1 MKKNEKNDA
10 ETAVLE
16 TQNSEKKNLPVAR
29 VILKRG
35 QSLFE
40 VNKKSLEVRKAVFE
54 KTDSDTVVK
63 KLVIQP
69 DCWYCPA
76 LNPKNAMRKY
86 AQLATR
92 IFAGQ

>member
-54 KTDSDTVVK
+54 KTDLDTAVK

-86 AQLATR
+86 AQLAAR

>member
-1 MKKNEKNDA
+1 VKKNEKNDA

-16 TQNSEKKNLPVAR
+16 TKNSEEKNLPVAR

-35 QSLFE
+35 QTLFE
-40 VNKKSLEVRKAVFE
+40 VNKKTLEVRKAVFE
-54 KTDSDTVVK
+54 KTVSETGSK

-86 AQLATR
+86 AQLTAR